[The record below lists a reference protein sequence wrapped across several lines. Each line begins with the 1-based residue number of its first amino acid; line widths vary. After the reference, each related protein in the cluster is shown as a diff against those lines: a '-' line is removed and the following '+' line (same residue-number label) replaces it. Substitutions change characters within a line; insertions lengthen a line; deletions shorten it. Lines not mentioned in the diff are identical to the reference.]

1 MKKEEENK
9 KNNTELLLEIKKEVI
24 FFKKSP
30 LYQERITSNAFPVI
44 GEGDHSAEVM
54 IIGEAPGAN
63 EAKTGRPFCGR
74 SGNLLTEMLLNAG
87 IKREEV
93 YITNIVKDRPPKNR
107 DPLPEE
113 IELYYPFLERQI
125 NIIKPKV
132 IICLGRFSSH
142 EIMNRFDLEKEVKPI
157 SFIHGVVF
165 KGRSGYGEVK
175 IIPMMHPAVAIY
187 NKNKKELLE
196 EAFLTAKENI

>member
-1 MKKEEENK
+1 MKQKS
-9 KNNTELLLEIKKEVI
+9 NTELLFQVKKEVVS
-24 FFKKSP
+24 FTKSP
-30 LYQERITSNAFPVI
+30 LYKERVESGCFPVI
-44 GEGDHSAEVM
+44 GEGDHNAEIM

-74 SGNLLTEMLLNAG
+74 SGNLLTEMLLNIG
-87 IKREEV
+87 IKRETV

-125 NIIKPKV
+125 SIIKPKV

-142 EIMNRFDLEKEVKPI
+142 QIMIKFNLEEEVKPI
-157 SFIHGVVF
+157 SVLHGNVF
-165 KGRSGYGEVK
+165 KGKADYGELK
-175 IIPMMHPAVAIY
+175 IIPLMHPAVAIY
-187 NKNKKELLE
+187 DRNKKELLE
-196 EAFLTAKENI
+196 KGFLTAKQNI